1 MKKLM
6 REKMMSHSIFR
17 HPGPGIK
24 PAGLLLLI
32 SGMCFINLSCQDN
45 YSLYEDLETIVTG
58 TEVHS
63 HNTPGYTPVP
73 DSLRLR
79 FQPQLRM
86 LHCTVVSEG
95 CDPHLE
101 ARVEATSTQLT
112 IRFDMNNA
120 CDHDVPEYF
129 DVDIFVSP
137 VHPDTF
143 ALVVE
148 QVDFASN
155 DSASRQVLLSE
166 RVNVRLLPGF

>member
-1 MKKLM
+1 MMKHKFLVFIL
-6 REKMMSHSIFR
+6 SI
-17 HPGPGIK
+17 G
-24 PAGLLLLI
+24 ALTQ
-32 SGMCFINLSCQDN
+32 SCTDQS
-45 YSLYEDLETIVTG
+45 YSLYEDIETGIVSAKTY
-58 TEVHS
+58 S
-63 HNTPGYTPVP
+63 HADSSYRPVP

-86 LHCTVVSEG
+86 LRCTVVAGG

-101 ARVEATSTQLT
+101 ARLEATSTQLT

-120 CDHDVPEYF
+120 CRHDLPEYF

-148 QVDFASN
+148 QVDFATN
-155 DSASRQVLLSE
+155 DPASRRVVLSE
-166 RVNVRLLPGF
+166 RINVRTLPGF